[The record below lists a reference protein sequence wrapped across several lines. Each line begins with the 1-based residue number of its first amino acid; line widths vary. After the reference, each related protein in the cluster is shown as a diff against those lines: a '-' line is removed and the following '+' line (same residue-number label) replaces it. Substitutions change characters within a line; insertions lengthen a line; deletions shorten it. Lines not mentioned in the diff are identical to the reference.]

1 MPKKAP
7 IVQFH
12 FVVIWVLLRHCLLS
26 MISAANLVEYFS
38 CMLMGSEI
46 DEVALP
52 HSALAKCPFSP
63 ILATRCEAR
72 RCFITFLSF
81 CLRISAGILIFNTWR
96 PSNLLDLHILSLRF
110 IFGTQ
115 DTFWKKK
122 QHPKIYLCEHLPL
135 PTSNQ
140 PPKRTRPSLLS
151 AALTELAVIDSTRRD
166 MANYRGKRSLRLGR
180 DGSRWRANLKS
191 QFGKRSQMKQ

>member
-1 MPKKAP
+1 MSSRLPKRAP

-12 FVVIWVLLRHCLLS
+12 FVVIWVLLLYCLLS
-26 MISAANLVEYFS
+26 MIRASDHQVLVESFT
-38 CMLMGSEI
+38 CMLLGSEI

-110 IFGTQ
+110 F
-115 DTFWKKK
+115 FWNPGYFLKKMK
-122 QHPKIYLCEHLPL
+122 KPAPKMDLM
-135 PTSNQ
+135 
-140 PPKRTRPSLLS
+140 RPSS
-151 AALTELAVIDSTRRD
+151 AYQRATNHQQKDSTF
-166 MANYRGKRSLRLGR
+166 AVV
-180 DGSRWRANLKS
+180 GSFN
-191 QFGKRSQMKQ
+191 